1 MKSTKSILNNIKK
14 NRDKEQEDN
23 YCRIGYWIVRGYDD
37 QRFFIS
43 EKADK
48 KALEKIC
55 DKVLTDKTG
64 YEYWIDYCFGLDVQ
78 GIPAWSNIDQIDK
91 FI

>member
-1 MKSTKSILNNIKK
+1 MKSTKSILNRIKK
-14 NRDKEQEDN
+14 NMEKEQEDS
-23 YCRIGYWIVRGYDD
+23 YCRIGYWLVRDFDG

-43 EKADK
+43 EKVDK
-48 KALEKIC
+48 QALEKIC

-64 YEYWIDYCFGLDVQ
+64 SDYWIDYCYGLDVQ
-78 GIPAWSNIDQIDK
+78 GIPAWSNIDQIDQ